1 MTIEDRALKGTEYT
15 GLLWVGAYF
24 AIAAALVGRSFHLWG
39 ALHAQPLGW
48 KAPVDIGF
56 ELLVLPV
63 PLLMSLAFRKM
74 LRAELGKDLISM
86 RTYRICDYWIAQ
98 LLLYAYF
105 CLVIIQS

>member
-1 MTIEDRALKGTEYT
+1 
-15 GLLWVGAYF
+15 
-24 AIAAALVGRSFHLWG
+24 
-39 ALHAQPLGW
+39 
-48 KAPVDIGF
+48 
-56 ELLVLPV
+56 
-63 PLLMSLAFRKM
+63 MSLAFRKM